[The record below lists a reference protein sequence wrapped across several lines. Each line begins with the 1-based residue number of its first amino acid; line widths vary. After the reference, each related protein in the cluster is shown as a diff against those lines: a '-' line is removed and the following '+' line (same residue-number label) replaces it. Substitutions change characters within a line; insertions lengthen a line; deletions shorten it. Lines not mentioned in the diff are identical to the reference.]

1 MEAVAGQSDLLNR
14 LRHLAAPLLLP
25 AAAAATPAAPTTAT
39 PAAGAA
45 AGGAPSHLV
54 LLVAFVA
61 EVVGHACL

>member
-1 MEAVAGQSDLLNR
+1 MRTVRSVDLLLDS

-39 PAAGAA
+39 PTAGAA

-54 LLVAFVA
+54 LVVAFVA
-61 EVVGHACL
+61 EVVGHTCL